1 MSSKK
6 VSIKKQQSE
15 CEELFHNLSEILDEG
30 VVITEDG
37 KIIGANKKVVEMFG
51 YALSELIGKPAA
63 DFAHSLSRQV
73 VQNHLLTA
81 SNEPYEAAV
90 VAKNGSVLWVEIAGK
105 SFVHNGQ
112 TGRISVLRDITARKK
127 FEEAIDE
134 WRDRY
139 EKVVK
144 ASGMILYDTNFDHDD
159 IIFSGNFTKII
170 GYSLEESPSRSKIW
184 LDYVHSHDRAQLAAK
199 QDLLIKTGSAEL
211 EYRFK
216 RADGVYINVRD
227 RGDALFDAEGKI
239 KRILGL
245 IEDITDRKR
254 TEEQLMESL
263 CLATLNGE
271 INNIMI
277 QGRNLHNTLNSCAT
291 ALVHHL
297 NVAFARIW
305 TLNKSENVLEL
316 QASAGMYTH
325 LNGFHSRIP
334 VGKLKVGLI
343 ASNRMPH
350 LTNDVVE
357 DPLISDKE
365 WAQRE
370 GIIAFAGYPL
380 TVEERLVGVIC
391 VFARRCLSDLTLQA
405 MGSVSNAIANG
416 IERKHLEECQQS
428 LATRLEGAREDERR
442 HLSRLLH
449 DDIGQEIAAAS
460 IKLERIEKR
469 LIELFPEENA
479 VISDVVIAQE
489 LLHRNQQS
497 LRQVAHV
504 LHPRVLE
511 QFGLT
516 EALRRFT
523 REINN
528 SSKEQSTV
536 ISFDFS
542 SDLPRLKFAVEVAIY
557 RMVQEAITNSL
568 KHAHAKLI
576 SLKLCF
582 KNDLI
587 YVRVRDDGCGFD
599 LKKIESSGIGL
610 ASMYERAEI
619 ICAKLNITSKT
630 GVGTEITFE
639 VPVK

>member
-1 MSSKK
+1 MSPKT
-6 VSIKKQQSE
+6 VSIKNQLSE
-15 CEELFHNLSEILDEG
+15 CEELLHNLSEVLDEG
-30 VVITEDG
+30 VLITKDG
-37 KIIGANKKVVEMFG
+37 RIIGANKKIVEMFG

-73 VQNHLLTA
+73 VRNHLLSA
-81 SNEPYEAAV
+81 SNELYEAAL
-90 VAKNGSVLWVEIAGK
+90 VAKNASVLWVEIAEK

-127 FEEAIDE
+127 SEKATNE

-144 ASGMILYDTNFDHDD
+144 ASGMIFYDTNFDHDD
-159 IIFSGNFTKII
+159 IIFSGNFTKIT
-170 GYSLEESPSRSKIW
+170 GYSLEESPFQSQIW
-184 LDYVHSHDRAQLAAK
+184 LDYVHPQDRSQFAAK
-199 QDLLIKTGSAEL
+199 KDLLIKTGSAEL

-216 RADGVYINVRD
+216 LADGVYIFVRD
-227 RGDALFDAEGKI
+227 RGYALFDAEGKI

-245 IEDITDRKR
+245 IEDITDQKR
-254 TEEQLMESL
+254 TEEQLRESL
-263 CLATLNGE
+263 CFAKLNGE
-271 INNIMI
+271 INSVMI
-277 QGRNLHNTLNSCAT
+277 LGRNLHNTLNSCAK
-291 ALVHHL
+291 ALVNHL

-325 LNGFHSRIP
+325 LNGVHSRIP

-350 LTNDVVE
+350 LTNDVAK

-370 GIIAFAGYPL
+370 EITAFAGYPL
-380 TVEERLVGVIC
+380 IVEEHLIGVMC

-416 IERKHLEECQQS
+416 IARKHLEECQQS
-428 LATRLEGAREDERR
+428 LATRLESAREDERR
-442 HLSRLLH
+442 HLSRQLH
-449 DDIGQEIAAAS
+449 DGIGQEMAAAS
-460 IKLERIEKR
+460 IRLQRIEKK
-469 LIELFPEENA
+469 LVELLPEENA
-479 VISDVVIAQE
+479 VISDLVIAQE

-516 EALRRFT
+516 EALRQFT
-523 REINN
+523 REIKT
-528 SSKEQSTV
+528 SSKDQTTV
-536 ISFDFS
+536 ISLDFS
-542 SDLPRLKFAVEVAIY
+542 SDFPRLKFAVEVAIY
-557 RMVQEAITNSL
+557 RMVQEAVINSL

-587 YVRVRDDGCGFD
+587 SVNVQDDGCGFD

-610 ASMYERAEI
+610 AIMYERAEI
-619 ICAKLNITSKT
+619 IHAKLNITSVFGK
-630 GVGTEITFE
+630 GTEIIIE
-639 VPVK
+639 VPTK